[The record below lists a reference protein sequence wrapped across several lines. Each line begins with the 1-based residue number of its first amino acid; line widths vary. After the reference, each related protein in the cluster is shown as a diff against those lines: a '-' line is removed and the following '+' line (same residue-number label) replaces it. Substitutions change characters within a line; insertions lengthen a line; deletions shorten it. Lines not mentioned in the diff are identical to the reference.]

1 MIMKTCAG
9 KRENMKRIL
18 EAFFMILIW
27 LILMKGVDM
36 ALNQFINE
44 IVLQNTIAVVA
55 AFFALILSAWLS
67 ERIVIL
73 VKKYL

>member
-1 MIMKTCAG
+1 
-9 KRENMKRIL
+9 MKRIL
-18 EAFFMILIW
+18 EAFFMIQIW

>member
-1 MIMKTCAG
+1 
-9 KRENMKRIL
+9 MKRLL

>member
-1 MIMKTCAG
+1 
-9 KRENMKRIL
+9 MKRIL

-36 ALNQFINE
+36 ALNLFINE
-44 IVLQNTIAVVA
+44 IVLQNIIAVVA

>member
-1 MIMKTCAG
+1 
-9 KRENMKRIL
+9 
-18 EAFFMILIW
+18 MILIW

>member
-1 MIMKTCAG
+1 
-9 KRENMKRIL
+9 MKRLL

-36 ALNQFINE
+36 ALNLFINE
-44 IVLQNTIAVVA
+44 IVLQNIIAVVA

>member
-1 MIMKTCAG
+1 
-9 KRENMKRIL
+9 MKRIL

>member
-1 MIMKTCAG
+1 
-9 KRENMKRIL
+9 MKRLL

-36 ALNQFINE
+36 ALNLFINE
-44 IVLQNTIAVVA
+44 IVLQNNIAVAA